1 MGNVTAKKI
10 RMDSSVLD
18 GKVVV
23 LLPLKEEEFSDKDFA
38 LCESMIIY
46 IEEHEEAPKPVDIME
61 MMQTDK
67 LSDVYLELEHLQEIG
82 VIGYAPKMPNP
93 IAIVRGM

>member
-1 MGNVTAKKI
+1 MEGLAARKK

-18 GKVVV
+18 GRVAV

-93 IAIVRGM
+93 IVIVRGM

>member
-1 MGNVTAKKI
+1 MGNLTAKKI

-18 GKVVV
+18 GRVAV
-23 LLPLKEEEFSDKDFA
+23 LLPLKEDKFTDADFA

-46 IEEHEEAPKPVDIME
+46 IEDHEEAPKPVDIME
-61 MMQTDK
+61 MMQTNK

-82 VIGYAPKMPNP
+82 AIGYAPKMPNP
-93 IAIVRGM
+93 IVIVRGM

>member
-1 MGNVTAKKI
+1 MGNVAKRRI
-10 RMDSSVLD
+10 VMDESVLN
-18 GKVVV
+18 GTVAI
-23 LLPLKEEEFSDKDFA
+23 LQPLKEEEFSDRDFA
-38 LCESMIIY
+38 INESMIIY
-46 IEEHEEAPKPVDIME
+46 IEEHNQAPSPIELMD

-93 IAIVRGM
+93 IVIVRGM

>member
-1 MGNVTAKKI
+1 MSNG
-10 RMDSSVLD
+10 SSVLD
-18 GKVVV
+18 GIVAV
-23 LLPLKEEEFSDKDFA
+23 LLPVKEEELSGKDFA

-46 IEEHEEAPKPVDIME
+46 IEDHEEAPKPVDIME

-67 LSDVYLELEHLQEIG
+67 LSEVYLELEHLQEIG

-93 IAIVRGM
+93 IVIVRGM